1 MATIQQ
7 KRASE
12 LAKINAAALK
22 AGELA
27 VLLSED
33 EKGKLFVGVD
43 GQAGSAVAVRAGHA
57 DTAGRADTAASAD
70 AATKLANAHNVSA
83 TGEVTA
89 PAVAFDG
96 TGDVELHVTINNGAI
111 TNDKLDANLKDAI
124 AKAGTA
130 VQDVTEGTAN
140 GTISVD
146 GKDVNVHGL
155 KDAAYETVA
164 NLNKHA
170 DDAAKAVKDAV
181 VNTLDAADNSVT
193 VAGTATAKTVG
204 VKLDPD
210 ASNAIKLGEAGLKV
224 VIPAAAEYSIVKASD
239 SGDYAAVY
247 NLTKGGE
254 VVGASINIPKD
265 MVVKSGE
272 VATNPDET
280 HTGTFLVLTLANA
293 TEDKIYINVADLIEY
308 VTSGSKTGDMVV
320 IDVSADHK
328 VTATITDGTVT
339 KAKLAV
345 DVQTSLGKADSAVQA
360 ADIIEGTENGT
371 ISVKGTAVAVHG
383 LKDAAYAT
391 VQSLNDYAD
400 NAATTAAA
408 AVKGTDA
415 DADTAITVYGARAL
429 AQKGVND
436 AAAAKAE
443 ADKKVASVA
452 AADKSIVVDATTATA
467 PTVKVGIS
475 AAEGNALTLGTD
487 GLFVATPESMK
498 AGNGISIEGNTVS
511 AKVVAANGLSV
522 DASGIK
528 MAVASAN
535 VAGAVKGS
543 TEIGVGVDGA
553 LSVLDIDCG
562 ELL

>member
-57 DTAGRADTAASAD
+57 DTADITASAD

-96 TGDVELHVTINNGAI
+96 TGDVALNVTINAGAI
-111 TNDKLDANLKDAI
+111 TNDKLDADLKDAI

-130 VQDVTEGTAN
+130 VQAVTEGTAN

-181 VNTLDAADNSVT
+181 VNTLEAADNSVT

-210 ASNAIKLGEAGLKV
+210 ASNAIELGEAGLKV
-224 VIPAAAEYSIVKASD
+224 VVPAAAEYSMVKAAE

-247 NLTKGGE
+247 NLTKDGKN
-254 VVGASINIPKD
+254 VGASINIPKD

-272 VATNPDET
+272 VVTNPDET

-308 VTSGSKTGDMVV
+308 VTSGSTTGDMVV

-345 DVQTSLGKADSAVQA
+345 EVQTSLGKADSAVQA

-383 LKDAAYAT
+383 LQDAAYAT
-391 VQSLNDYAD
+391 VKSLNDHAD

-429 AQKGVND
+429 AQKGVDD

-452 AADKSIVVDATTATA
+452 AADKSVVVGGTATA

-475 AAEGNALTLGTD
+475 ATEGNALTLGTD
-487 GLFVATPESMK
+487 GLFVATPASMK
-498 AGNGISIEGNTVS
+498 AGNGIAIEDNTVS

-528 MAVASAN
+528 MAVASAT

-543 TEIGVGVDGA
+543 TEIGVGADGA
-553 LSVLDIDCG
+553 LSVGDIDCG

>member
-12 LAKINAAALK
+12 LAKIKAAALK

-43 GQAGSAVAVRAGHA
+43 GQAGTAVAVRAGH
-57 DTAGRADTAASAD
+57 ADTAASAD

-96 TGDVELHVTINNGAI
+96 TGDVALNVTINDGAI
-111 TNDKLDANLKDAI
+111 TNDKLDADLKSAI

-130 VQDVTEGTAN
+130 VQAVTEGTAN

-146 GKDVNVHGL
+146 GNDVNVHGL

-181 VNTLDAADNSVT
+181 VNTLEAADNSVT

-210 ASNAIKLGEAGLKV
+210 ASNAIELGEAGLKV
-224 VIPAAAEYSIVKASD
+224 VVPAAAEYSIVKAAE

-247 NLTKGGE
+247 NLTKDGKN
-254 VVGASINIPKD
+254 VGASINIPKD

-360 ADIIEGTENGT
+360 ADIAEGATDGT
-371 ISVKGTAVAVHG
+371 IAVKGTDVAVHG
-383 LKDAAYAT
+383 LQDAAYAT
-391 VQSLNDYAD
+391 VKSLNDHAD

-415 DADTAITVYGARAL
+415 DANTAITVYGARAL
-429 AQKGVND
+429 AQKGVDD

-452 AADKSIVVDATTATA
+452 AADKSIVVAGTATA

-475 AAEGNALTLGTD
+475 ATEGNALTLGTD
-487 GLFVATPESMK
+487 GLFVATPASMK
-498 AGNGISIEGNTVS
+498 AGNGISIADNTVS

-528 MAVASAN
+528 MAVASAT

-543 TEIGVGVDGA
+543 TEIGVGADGA
-553 LSVLDIDCG
+553 LSVGDIDCG
-562 ELL
+562 EL

>member
-12 LAKINAAALK
+12 LAKIKAAALK

-43 GQAGSAVAVRAGHA
+43 GQAGTAVAVRAGH
-57 DTAGRADTAASAD
+57 ADTAASAD

-96 TGDVELHVTINNGAI
+96 TGDVALNVTINDGAI
-111 TNDKLDANLKDAI
+111 TNDKLNADLKGAI

-130 VQDVTEGTAN
+130 VQAVTEGTTN

-164 NLNKHA
+164 NLNKYA

-181 VNTLDAADNSVT
+181 VNTLEAADNSVT

-210 ASNAIKLGEAGLKV
+210 ATNAIKLGEAGLKV
-224 VIPAAAEYSIVKASD
+224 VIPAAAEYSIVKAVD

-247 NLTKGGE
+247 NLTKDGE
-254 VVGASINIPKD
+254 VVGTSINIPKD

-272 VATNPDET
+272 VITNPDAT

-360 ADIIEGTENGT
+360 DDIAEGATDGT
-371 ISVKGTAVAVHG
+371 IAVKGADVAVHG
-383 LKDAAYAT
+383 LKDAAYVT
-391 VQSLNDYAD
+391 VKSLNDYAD
-400 NAATTAAA
+400 NAATTAAG

-415 DADTAITVYGARAL
+415 DANTAITVYGARAL

-452 AADKSIVVDATTATA
+452 AADKSIVVAGTATA

-475 AAEGNALTLGTD
+475 AANGNALTLGTD
-487 GLFVATPESMK
+487 GLFVATPAEMK
-498 AGNGISIEGNTVS
+498 AGNGISIANHTVS

-543 TEIGVGVDGA
+543 TEIGVGSDGA
-553 LSVLDIDCG
+553 LSIGDIDCG
-562 ELL
+562 EL

>member
-12 LAKINAAALK
+12 LAKIKAAAIK

-43 GQAGSAVAVRAGHA
+43 GQAGTAVAVRAGH
-57 DTAGRADTAASAD
+57 ADTAASAD

-96 TGDVELHVTINNGAI
+96 TGDVALNVTINDGAI
-111 TNDKLDANLKDAI
+111 TNDKLDADLKGAI

-130 VQDVTEGTAN
+130 VQAVTEGTAN

-146 GKDVNVHGL
+146 GNDVNVHGL

-181 VNTLDAADNSVT
+181 VNTLEAADNSVT
-193 VAGTATAKTVG
+193 VAGTDTAKTVG

-210 ASNAIKLGEAGLKV
+210 ASNAIELGEAGLKV
-224 VIPAAAEYSIVKASD
+224 VVPAAAEYSIVKAAE

-247 NLTKGGE
+247 NLTKDGKN
-254 VVGASINIPKD
+254 VGASINIPKD

-360 ADIIEGTENGT
+360 ADIAEGATDGT
-371 ISVKGTAVAVHG
+371 IAVKGTDVAVHG
-383 LKDAAYAT
+383 LQDAAYAT
-391 VQSLNDYAD
+391 VKSLNDHAD

-415 DADTAITVYGARAL
+415 DANTAITVYGARAL
-429 AQKGVND
+429 AQKGVDD

-452 AADKSIVVDATTATA
+452 AADKSIVVAGTATA

-475 AAEGNALTLGTD
+475 ATEGNALTLGTD
-487 GLFVATPESMK
+487 GLFVATPASMK
-498 AGNGISIEGNTVS
+498 AGNGISIADNTVS

-528 MAVASAN
+528 MAVASAT

-543 TEIGVGVDGA
+543 TEIGVGADGA
-553 LSVLDIDCG
+553 LSVGDIDCG
-562 ELL
+562 EL

>member
-96 TGDVELHVTINNGAI
+96 TGDVELNVTINNGAI

-130 VQDVTEGTAN
+130 VQAVTEGTAN

-181 VNTLDAADNSVT
+181 VNTLNAADNSVT

-224 VIPAAAEYSIVKASD
+224 VIPAAAEYSIVKAVE

-247 NLTKGGE
+247 NLTKDGE

-272 VATNPDET
+272 VATNPDAT
-280 HTGTFLVLTLANA
+280 HTGTFIVLTLANA

-400 NAATTAAA
+400 NAATTAAG
-408 AVKGTDA
+408 AVKGTAA
-415 DADTAITVYGARAL
+415 DDNTAITVYGARAL
-429 AQKGVND
+429 AQKGVDD

-452 AADKSIVVDATTATA
+452 AVDKSIVVAGTATA

-475 AAEGNALTLGTD
+475 AAKGNALTLGTD

-498 AGNGISIEGNTVS
+498 AGNGISIEDNTVS

>member
-12 LAKINAAALK
+12 LAKIKSAALK

-43 GQAGSAVAVRAGHA
+43 GQAGTAVAVRAGH
-57 DTAGRADTAASAD
+57 ADTAASAD

-96 TGDVELHVTINNGAI
+96 TGDVELNVTINNGAI
-111 TNDKLDANLKDAI
+111 TNDKLDANLKGAI
-124 AKAGTA
+124 DKAGTA
-130 VQDVTEGTAN
+130 VQAVTEGTAN

-181 VNTLDAADNSVT
+181 VNTLEAADNSVT

-210 ASNAIKLGEAGLKV
+210 ATNAIKLGEAGLKV
-224 VIPAAAEYSIVKASD
+224 VIPAAAEYSIVKAVD
-239 SGDYAAVY
+239 SGDYAAIY
-247 NLTKGGE
+247 NLTKDGE
-254 VVGASINIPKD
+254 VVGTSINIPKD

-272 VATNPDET
+272 VITNPDAT

-360 ADIIEGTENGT
+360 DDIAEGATDGT
-371 ISVKGTAVAVHG
+371 IAVKGTDVAVHG
-383 LKDAAYAT
+383 LKDAAYVT
-391 VQSLNDYAD
+391 VKSLNDHAD

-408 AVKGTDA
+408 AVKGTEA
-415 DADTAITVYGARAL
+415 DANTAITVYGARAL
-429 AQKGVND
+429 AQKGVDD

-443 ADKKVASVA
+443 ADKKVASVV
-452 AADKSIVVDATTATA
+452 AADKSIVVAGTATA

-475 AAEGNALTLGTD
+475 AANGNALTLGTD
-487 GLFVATPESMK
+487 GLFVATPAEMK
-498 AGNGISIEGNTVS
+498 AGNGISIANHTVS

-543 TEIGVGVDGA
+543 TEIGVGTDGA
-553 LSVLDIDCG
+553 LSVGDIDCG
-562 ELL
+562 EL

>member
-12 LAKINAAALK
+12 LAKIKSAALK

-43 GQAGSAVAVRAGHA
+43 GQAGTAVAVRAGH
-57 DTAGRADTAASAD
+57 ADTAASAD

-96 TGDVELHVTINNGAI
+96 TGDVALNVTINDGAI
-111 TNDKLDANLKDAI
+111 TNDKLNADLKGAI

-130 VQDVTEGTAN
+130 VQAVTEGTTN

-164 NLNKHA
+164 NLNKYA

-181 VNTLDAADNSVT
+181 VNTLEAADNSVT

-210 ASNAIKLGEAGLKV
+210 ATNAIKLGEAGLKV
-224 VIPAAAEYSIVKASD
+224 VIPAAAEYSIVKAAD

-247 NLTKGGE
+247 NLTKDGE
-254 VVGASINIPKD
+254 VVGTSINIPKD

-272 VATNPDET
+272 VITNPDAT

-360 ADIIEGTENGT
+360 DDIAEGATDGT
-371 ISVKGTAVAVHG
+371 IAVKGADVAVHG
-383 LKDAAYAT
+383 LKDAAYVT
-391 VQSLNDYAD
+391 VKSLNDHAD

-408 AVKGTDA
+408 AVKGTEA
-415 DADTAITVYGARAL
+415 DANTAITVYGARAL
-429 AQKGVND
+429 AQKGVDD

-452 AADKSIVVDATTATA
+452 AADKSIVVAGTATA

-475 AAEGNALTLGTD
+475 AANGNALTLGTD
-487 GLFVATPESMK
+487 GLFVATPAEMK
-498 AGNGISIEGNTVS
+498 AGNGISIANHTVS

-543 TEIGVGVDGA
+543 TEIGVGSDGA
-553 LSVLDIDCG
+553 LSVGDIDCG
-562 ELL
+562 EL

>member
-12 LAKINAAALK
+12 LAKIKAAALK

-43 GQAGSAVAVRAGHA
+43 GQAGTAVAVRAGH
-57 DTAGRADTAASAD
+57 ADTAASAD

-96 TGDVELHVTINNGAI
+96 TGDVALNVTINDGAI

-130 VQDVTEGTAN
+130 VQAVTEGTAN

-224 VIPAAAEYSIVKASD
+224 VIPAAAEYSIVKAVD

-247 NLTKGGE
+247 NLTKDGE
-254 VVGASINIPKD
+254 VVGTSINIPKD

-272 VATNPDET
+272 VATNPDAT

-360 ADIIEGTENGT
+360 DDIAEGATNGT
-371 ISVKGTAVAVHG
+371 IAVKGADVAVHG
-383 LKDAAYAT
+383 LKDAAYVT
-391 VQSLNDYAD
+391 VKSLNDHAD

-408 AVKGTDA
+408 AVKGTEA
-415 DADTAITVYGARAL
+415 DANTAITVYGARAL
-429 AQKGVND
+429 AQKGVDD

-452 AADKSIVVDATTATA
+452 AADKSIVVAGTATA

-475 AAEGNALTLGTD
+475 AANGNALTLGTD
-487 GLFVATPESMK
+487 GLFVATPAEMK
-498 AGNGISIEGNTVS
+498 AGNGISIANHTVS

-528 MAVASAN
+528 MAVASASI
-535 VAGAVKGS
+535 AGAVKGS
-543 TEIGVGVDGA
+543 TEIGVGSDGA
-553 LSVLDIDCG
+553 LSVGDIDCG
-562 ELL
+562 EL

>member
-12 LAKINAAALK
+12 LAKIQAAALK

-43 GQAGSAVAVRAGHA
+43 GQAGTAVAVRAGH
-57 DTAGRADTAASAD
+57 ADTAASAD

-96 TGDVELHVTINNGAI
+96 TGDVVLNVTINDGAI
-111 TNDKLDANLKDAI
+111 TNDKLNADLKGAI
-124 AKAGTA
+124 DKAGTA
-130 VQDVTEGTAN
+130 VQAVTEGTTN

-164 NLNKHA
+164 NLNKYA

-181 VNTLDAADNSVT
+181 VNTLEAADNSVT
-193 VAGTATAKTVG
+193 VSGTATAKTVG

-210 ASNAIKLGEAGLKV
+210 ATNAIKLGEAGLKV
-224 VIPAAAEYSIVKASD
+224 VIPAAAEYSIVKAVD

-247 NLTKGGE
+247 NLTKDGA

-272 VATNPDET
+272 VITNPDAT

-308 VTSGSKTGDMVV
+308 VTSGSKNGDMVV

-360 ADIIEGTENGT
+360 DDIAEGATDGT
-371 ISVKGTAVAVHG
+371 IAVKGADVAVHG
-383 LKDAAYAT
+383 LKDAAYVT
-391 VQSLNDYAD
+391 VKSLNDHAD

-415 DADTAITVYGARAL
+415 DANTAITVYGARAL
-429 AQKGVND
+429 AQKGVDD

-452 AADKSIVVDATTATA
+452 AADKSIVVAGTATA

-475 AAEGNALTLGTD
+475 AANGNALTLGTD
-487 GLFVATPESMK
+487 GLFVATPAEMK
-498 AGNGISIEGNTVS
+498 AGNGISIANHTVS

-543 TEIGVGVDGA
+543 TEIGVGSDGA
-553 LSVLDIDCG
+553 LSIGDIDCG
-562 ELL
+562 EL

>member
-12 LAKINAAALK
+12 LAKIKSAALK

-43 GQAGSAVAVRAGHA
+43 GQAGTAVAVRAGH
-57 DTAGRADTAASAD
+57 ADTAASAD

-96 TGDVELHVTINNGAI
+96 TSDVALNVTINNGTI
-111 TNDKLDANLKDAI
+111 TNDKLDTALKGAI

-130 VQDVTEGTAN
+130 VQAVTEGTSN

-224 VIPAAAEYSIVKASD
+224 VIPAAAEYSIVKAVE

-247 NLTKGGE
+247 NLTKDGE

-272 VATNPDET
+272 VATNPDAT

-360 ADIIEGTENGT
+360 DDIAEGSTDGT
-371 ISVKGTAVAVHG
+371 IAVKGTDVAVHG
-383 LKDAAYAT
+383 LKDAAYVT
-391 VQSLNDYAD
+391 VKSLNDHAD

-408 AVKGTDA
+408 AVKGTEA
-415 DADTAITVYGARAL
+415 DANTAITVYGARAL

-452 AADKSIVVDATTATA
+452 AADKSIVVAGTATA

-475 AAEGNALTLGTD
+475 AANGNALTLGTD
-487 GLFVATPESMK
+487 GLFVATPAEMK
-498 AGNGISIEGNTVS
+498 AGNGISIENHTVS

-543 TEIGVGVDGA
+543 TEIGVGTDGA
-553 LSVLDIDCG
+553 LSVGDIDCG
-562 ELL
+562 EL

>member
-70 AATKLANAHNVSA
+70 AATKLAHAHNVSA

-96 TGDVELHVTINNGAI
+96 TGDVALNVTINNGAI
-111 TNDKLDANLKDAI
+111 TNDKLDADLKDAI

-130 VQDVTEGTAN
+130 VQAVTEGTAN

-146 GKDVNVHGL
+146 GKNVNVHGL

-164 NLNKHA
+164 NLNKYA

-224 VIPAAAEYSIVKASD
+224 VIPAAAEYSIVKAVE

-247 NLTKGGE
+247 NLTKDGE

-383 LKDAAYAT
+383 LQDAAYVT
-391 VQSLNDYAD
+391 VKSLNDYAD
-400 NAATTAAA
+400 NAATTAAG
-408 AVKGTDA
+408 AVKGTSA
-415 DADTAITVYGARAL
+415 DDNTAITVYGARAL
-429 AQKGVND
+429 AQKGVDD

-443 ADKKVASVA
+443 ADKKVASVS
-452 AADKSIVVDATTATA
+452 AADKSIVVAGTATA

-487 GLFVATPESMK
+487 GLFVATPAEMK
-498 AGNGISIEGNTVS
+498 AGNGISIENHTVS

-535 VAGAVKGS
+535 AAGAVKGS

-562 ELL
+562 EL

>member
-57 DTAGRADTAASAD
+57 DTADIAASAD

-96 TGDVELHVTINNGAI
+96 TGDVALNVTINAGAI
-111 TNDKLDANLKDAI
+111 TNDKLDADLKDAI

-130 VQDVTEGTAN
+130 VQAVTEGTAN

-181 VNTLDAADNSVT
+181 VNTLEAADNSVT

-210 ASNAIKLGEAGLKV
+210 ASNAIELSEAGLKV
-224 VIPAAAEYSIVKASD
+224 VVPAAAEYSIVKAAE

-247 NLTKGGE
+247 NLTKDGKN
-254 VVGASINIPKD
+254 VGASINIPKD

-308 VTSGSKTGDMVV
+308 VTSGSTTGDMVV

-345 DVQTSLGKADSAVQA
+345 EVQTSLGKADSAVQA

-383 LKDAAYAT
+383 LQDAAYAT
-391 VQSLNDYAD
+391 VKSLNDHAD

-429 AQKGVND
+429 AQKGVDN

-452 AADKSIVVDATTATA
+452 AADKSVVVGGTATA

-475 AAEGNALTLGTD
+475 ATEGNALTLGVD
-487 GLFVATPESMK
+487 GLFVATPASMN
-498 AGNGISIEGNTVS
+498 AGNGIDITGNTVS

-528 MAVASAN
+528 MAVASAT

-543 TEIGVGVDGA
+543 TEIGVGADGA
-553 LSVLDIDCG
+553 LSVGDIDCG

>member
-12 LAKINAAALK
+12 LAKIKAAALK

-43 GQAGSAVAVRAGHA
+43 GQAGTAVAVRAGH
-57 DTAGRADTAASAD
+57 ADTAASAD

-96 TGDVELHVTINNGAI
+96 TGDVVLNVTINDGAI
-111 TNDKLDANLKDAI
+111 TNDKLDADLNGAI

-130 VQDVTEGTAN
+130 VQAVTEGTAN

-146 GKDVNVHGL
+146 GNDVNVHGL

-181 VNTLDAADNSVT
+181 VNTLEAADNSVT

-210 ASNAIKLGEAGLKV
+210 ASNAIELGEAGLKV
-224 VIPAAAEYSIVKASD
+224 VVPAAAEYSIVKAAE

-247 NLTKGGE
+247 NLTKDGKN
-254 VVGASINIPKD
+254 VGASINIPKD

-272 VATNPDET
+272 VAINPDET

-360 ADIIEGTENGT
+360 ADIAEGATDGT
-371 ISVKGTAVAVHG
+371 IAVKGTDVAVHG
-383 LKDAAYAT
+383 LQDAAYAT
-391 VQSLNDYAD
+391 VKSLNDHAD

-415 DADTAITVYGARAL
+415 DANTAITVYGARAL
-429 AQKGVND
+429 AQKGVDD

-452 AADKSIVVDATTATA
+452 AADKSIVVAGTATA

-475 AAEGNALTLGTD
+475 ATEGNALTLGTD
-487 GLFVATPESMK
+487 GLFVATPASMK
-498 AGNGISIEGNTVS
+498 AGNGISIADNTVS

-528 MAVASAN
+528 MAVASAT

-543 TEIGVGVDGA
+543 TEIGVGADGA
-553 LSVLDIDCG
+553 LSVGDIDCG
-562 ELL
+562 EL

>member
-57 DTAGRADTAASAD
+57 DTAAKADTATKAD
-70 AATKLANAHNVSA
+70 EAAKLSTAHNVSA

-96 TGDVELHVTINNGAI
+96 TGDVALNVTINAGAI
-111 TNDKLDANLKDAI
+111 TNDKLDADLKDAI

-130 VQDVTEGTAN
+130 VQAVTEGTAN

-181 VNTLDAADNSVT
+181 VNTLEAADNSVT

-210 ASNAIKLGEAGLKV
+210 ASNAIELGEAGLKV
-224 VIPAAAEYSIVKASD
+224 VVPAAAEYSMVKAAE

-247 NLTKGGE
+247 NLTKDGKN
-254 VVGASINIPKD
+254 VGASINIPKD

-272 VATNPDET
+272 VVTNPDET

-345 DVQTSLGKADSAVQA
+345 EVQTSLGKADSAVQA

-383 LKDAAYAT
+383 LQDAAYAT
-391 VQSLNDYAD
+391 VKSLNDHAD

-429 AQKGVND
+429 AQKGVDD

-452 AADKSIVVDATTATA
+452 AADKSVVVGGTATA

-475 AAEGNALTLGTD
+475 ATEGNALTLGTD
-487 GLFVATPESMK
+487 GLFVATPASMK
-498 AGNGISIEGNTVS
+498 AGNGIAIEDNTVS

-528 MAVASAN
+528 MAVASAT

-543 TEIGVGVDGA
+543 TEIGVGADGA
-553 LSVLDIDCG
+553 LSVGDIDCG

>member
-27 VLLSED
+27 VLLSD
-33 EKGKLFVGVD
+33 AEKGKLFVGVD
-43 GQAGSAVAVRAGHA
+43 GQAGTAVAVRAGHA
-57 DTAGRADTAASAD
+57 DTADTAASAD
-70 AATKLANAHNVSA
+70 AATKLANARNVSA

-96 TGDVELHVTINNGAI
+96 TGDVELNVTINNGAI
-111 TNDKLDANLKDAI
+111 TNDKLDADLKGAI
-124 AKAGTA
+124 TKAGTA
-130 VQDVTEGTAN
+130 VQAVTEGTAN

-146 GKDVNVHGL
+146 GKDINVHGL

-164 NLNKHA
+164 NLNKYA

-181 VNTLDAADNSVT
+181 VNTLEAADNSVT
-193 VAGTATAKTVG
+193 VAGTAIAKTVG

-210 ASNAIKLGEAGLKV
+210 ATNAIKLGEAGLKV
-224 VIPAAAEYSIVKASD
+224 VIPSAAEYSIVKAAE

-247 NLTKGGE
+247 NLTKNGA

-272 VATNPDET
+272 VVTNPDET

-339 KAKLAV
+339 NTKLAV

-383 LKDAAYAT
+383 LQDAAYVT
-391 VQSLNDYAD
+391 VKSLNDHAD

-429 AQKGVND
+429 AQKGVD
-436 AAAAKAE
+436 AAAAAKTE
-443 ADKKVASVA
+443 ADKKVASVT
-452 AADKSIVVDATTATA
+452 AADKSIVVDSTTATA

-475 AAEGNALTLGTD
+475 VAEGNALTLGTD
-487 GLFVATPESMK
+487 GLFVATPSSMA
-498 AGNGISIEGNTVS
+498 AGNGISIEDNTVS

-528 MAVASAN
+528 MAVASATD
-535 VAGAVKGS
+535 AGAVKGS
-543 TEIGVGVDGA
+543 TEIGVGADGA
-553 LSVLDIDCG
+553 LSVGDIDCG
-562 ELL
+562 EL

>member
-96 TGDVELHVTINNGAI
+96 TGDVALNVTINNGAI

-130 VQDVTEGTAN
+130 VQAVTEGTAN

-181 VNTLDAADNSVT
+181 VNTLNAADNSVT

-224 VIPAAAEYSIVKASD
+224 VIPAAAEYSIVKAVE

-247 NLTKGGE
+247 NLTKDGE

-400 NAATTAAA
+400 NAATTAAG
-408 AVKGTDA
+408 AVKGTNA
-415 DADTAITVYGARAL
+415 DDNTAITVYGARAL
-429 AQKGVND
+429 AQKGVDD

-452 AADKSIVVDATTATA
+452 AVDKSIVVAGTATA

-475 AAEGNALTLGTD
+475 AAKGNALTLGTD

-498 AGNGISIEGNTVS
+498 AGNGISIEDNTVS

-562 ELL
+562 EL

>member
-12 LAKINAAALK
+12 LAKIKAAALK

-43 GQAGSAVAVRAGHA
+43 GQAGTAVAVRAGH
-57 DTAGRADTAASAD
+57 ADTAASAD

-96 TGDVELHVTINNGAI
+96 TGDVALNVTINDGAI
-111 TNDKLDANLKDAI
+111 TNDKLNADLKGAI

-130 VQDVTEGTAN
+130 VQAVTEGTTN

-164 NLNKHA
+164 NLNKYA

-181 VNTLDAADNSVT
+181 VNTLEAADNSVT
-193 VAGTATAKTVG
+193 VSGTATAKTVG

-210 ASNAIKLGEAGLKV
+210 ATNAIKLGEAGLKV
-224 VIPAAAEYSIVKASD
+224 VIPAAAEYSIVKAVD

-247 NLTKGGE
+247 NLTKDGE
-254 VVGASINIPKD
+254 VVGTSINIPKD

-272 VATNPDET
+272 VATNPDAT

-360 ADIIEGTENGT
+360 DDIAEGATDGT
-371 ISVKGTAVAVHG
+371 IAVKGADVAVHG
-383 LKDAAYAT
+383 LKDAAYVT
-391 VQSLNDYAD
+391 VKSLNDHAD

-408 AVKGTDA
+408 AVKGTEA
-415 DADTAITVYGARAL
+415 DANTAITVYGARAL
-429 AQKGVND
+429 AQKGVDD

-452 AADKSIVVDATTATA
+452 AADKSIVVAGTATA

-475 AAEGNALTLGTD
+475 AANGNALTLGTD
-487 GLFVATPESMK
+487 GLFVATPAEMK
-498 AGNGISIEGNTVS
+498 AGNGISIANHTVS

-528 MAVASAN
+528 S
-535 VAGAVKGS
+535 S
-543 TEIGVGVDGA
+543 TEIGVGSDGA
-553 LSVLDIDCG
+553 LSVGDIDCG
-562 ELL
+562 EL

>member
-12 LAKINAAALK
+12 LAKIKAAALK

-43 GQAGSAVAVRAGHA
+43 GQAGTAVAVRAGH
-57 DTAGRADTAASAD
+57 ADTAASAD

-96 TGDVELHVTINNGAI
+96 TGDVALNVTINDGAI
-111 TNDKLDANLKDAI
+111 TNDKLNADLKGAI

-130 VQDVTEGTAN
+130 VQAVTEGTTN

-164 NLNKHA
+164 NLNKYA

-181 VNTLDAADNSVT
+181 VNTLEAADNSVT

-210 ASNAIKLGEAGLKV
+210 ATNAIKLGEAGLKV
-224 VIPAAAEYSIVKASD
+224 VIPAAAEYSIVKAVD

-247 NLTKGGE
+247 NLTKDGE
-254 VVGASINIPKD
+254 VVGTSINIPKD

-272 VATNPDET
+272 VITNPDAT

-360 ADIIEGTENGT
+360 DDIAEGATNGT
-371 ISVKGTAVAVHG
+371 IAVKGADVAVHG

-391 VQSLNDYAD
+391 VKSLNDYAD
-400 NAATTAAA
+400 NAATTAAG

-415 DADTAITVYGARAL
+415 DANTAITVYGARAL

-452 AADKSIVVDATTATA
+452 AADKSIVVAGTATA

-475 AAEGNALTLGTD
+475 AANGNALTLGTD
-487 GLFVATPESMK
+487 GLFVATPAEMK
-498 AGNGISIEGNTVS
+498 AGNGISIANHTVS

-543 TEIGVGVDGA
+543 TEIGVGSDGA
-553 LSVLDIDCG
+553 LSIGDIDCG
-562 ELL
+562 EL

>member
-12 LAKINAAALK
+12 LAKITAAALK

-43 GQAGSAVAVRAGHA
+43 GQAGTAVAVRAGH
-57 DTAGRADTAASAD
+57 ADTAASAD
-70 AATKLANAHNVSA
+70 AATKLANAHNVSV

-96 TGDVELHVTINNGAI
+96 TGDVALNVTINDGAI
-111 TNDKLDANLKDAI
+111 TNDKLAVDVQTSLG
-124 AKAGTA
+124 KADSA
-130 VQDVTEGTAN
+130 VQADDIAEGATD
-140 GTISVD
+140 GTIAVK
-146 GKDVNVHGL
+146 GTDVNVHGL

-181 VNTLDAADNSVT
+181 VNTLEAADNSVT

-210 ASNAIKLGEAGLKV
+210 ASNAIELGEDGLKV
-224 VIPAAAEYSIVKASD
+224 VVPAAAEYSIVKAAE

-247 NLTKGGE
+247 NLTKDGKN
-254 VVGASINIPKD
+254 VGASINIPKD

-272 VATNPDET
+272 VVTNPDET

-339 KAKLAV
+339 KVKLAV

-360 ADIIEGTENGT
+360 DDIAEGATDGT
-371 ISVKGTAVAVHG
+371 IAVKGTDVAVHG

-391 VQSLNDYAD
+391 VKSLNDHAD

-415 DADTAITVYGARAL
+415 DANTAITVYGARAL
-429 AQKGVND
+429 AQKGVDD

-452 AADKSIVVDATTATA
+452 AADKSIVVAGTATA

-475 AAEGNALTLGTD
+475 ATEGNALTLGTD
-487 GLFVATPESMK
+487 GLFVATPASMK
-498 AGNGISIEGNTVS
+498 AGNGISIADNTVS

-528 MAVASAN
+528 MAVASAT

-543 TEIGVGVDGA
+543 TEIGVGADGA
-553 LSVLDIDCG
+553 LSVGDIDCG
-562 ELL
+562 EL

>member
-12 LAKINAAALK
+12 LAKITAAALK

-43 GQAGSAVAVRAGHA
+43 GQAGTAVAVRAGHA
-57 DTAGRADTAASAD
+57 DTATSAD
-70 AATKLANAHNVSA
+70 AATKLANARNVSA

-89 PAVAFDG
+89 PAVTFDG
-96 TGDVELHVTINNGAI
+96 TGDVALNVTINDGVI
-111 TNDKLDANLKDAI
+111 TNDKLDADLKGAI
-124 AKAGTA
+124 AK
-130 VQDVTEGTAN
+130 
-140 GTISVD
+140 
-146 GKDVNVHGL
+146 
-155 KDAAYETVA
+155 
-164 NLNKHA
+164 
-170 DDAAKAVKDAV
+170 
-181 VNTLDAADNSVT
+181 
-193 VAGTATAKTVG
+193 
-204 VKLDPD
+204 
-210 ASNAIKLGEAGLKV
+210 
-224 VIPAAAEYSIVKASD
+224 AAEYSIVKAAES
-239 SGDYAAVY
+239 SDYAAVY
-247 NLTKGGE
+247 NLTKDGA

-272 VATNPDET
+272 VVTNPDET
-280 HTGTFLVLTLANA
+280 HTGTFIVLTLANA

-308 VTSGSKTGDMVV
+308 VTSGSQTGDMVV

-383 LKDAAYAT
+383 LQDAAYAT
-391 VQSLNDYAD
+391 VQSLNDHAD
-400 NAATTAAA
+400 NAATAAAA
-408 AVKGTDA
+408 AVEGTDA

-429 AQKGVND
+429 AQKGID
-436 AAAAKAE
+436 AAADAKTE
-443 ADKKVASVA
+443 ADKKVASVT

-475 AAEGNALTLGTD
+475 ATEGNALTLGTD
-487 GLFVATPESMK
+487 GLFVATPASMA
-498 AGNGISIEGNTVS
+498 AGNGITIEDNTVS

-528 MAVASAN
+528 MAVASATD
-535 VAGAVKGS
+535 AGAVKGS
-543 TEIGVGVDGA
+543 TEIGVGADGA

>member
-12 LAKINAAALK
+12 LAKIKAAALK

-43 GQAGSAVAVRAGHA
+43 GQAGTAVAVRAGHA
-57 DTAGRADTAASAD
+57 DTAASAD
-70 AATKLANAHNVSA
+70 VATKLANAHNVSA

-96 TGDVELHVTINNGAI
+96 TGDVALNVTINDGAI
-111 TNDKLDANLKDAI
+111 TNDKLDADLKDAI

-130 VQDVTEGTAN
+130 VQAVTEGTAN

-146 GKDVNVHGL
+146 GNDVNVHGL

-181 VNTLDAADNSVT
+181 VNTLEAADNSVT

-210 ASNAIKLGEAGLKV
+210 ASNAIELGEAGLKV
-224 VIPAAAEYSIVKASD
+224 VIPAAAEYSIVKAAE

-320 IDVSADHK
+320 IDVSANHK

-360 ADIIEGTENGT
+360 ADIAEGATDGT
-371 ISVKGTAVAVHG
+371 IAVKGTDVAVHG
-383 LKDAAYAT
+383 LQDAAYAT
-391 VQSLNDYAD
+391 VKSLNDHAD

-408 AVKGTDA
+408 AVKGTDT
-415 DADTAITVYGARAL
+415 DANTAITVYGARAL
-429 AQKGVND
+429 AQKGVDD

-452 AADKSIVVDATTATA
+452 AADKSIVVAGTATA

-475 AAEGNALTLGTD
+475 ATEGNALTLGTD
-487 GLFVATPESMK
+487 GLFVTTPASMN
-498 AGNGISIEGNTVS
+498 AGNGISIADNTVS

-528 MAVASAN
+528 MAVASAT

-543 TEIGVGVDGA
+543 TEIGVGADGA
-553 LSVLDIDCG
+553 LSVGDIDCG
-562 ELL
+562 EL

>member
-12 LAKINAAALK
+12 LAKIKAAALK

-43 GQAGSAVAVRAGHA
+43 GQAGTAVAVRAGH
-57 DTAGRADTAASAD
+57 ADTAASAD

-96 TGDVELHVTINNGAI
+96 TGDVELNVTINNGAI

-130 VQDVTEGTAN
+130 VQAVTEGTAN

-193 VAGTATAKTVG
+193 VAGTTTAKTVG

-224 VIPAAAEYSIVKASD
+224 VIPAAAEYSIVKAVE

-247 NLTKGGE
+247 NLTKDGE

-272 VATNPDET
+272 VATNPDAT
-280 HTGTFLVLTLANA
+280 HTGTFIVLTLANA

-371 ISVKGTAVAVHG
+371 ISVKGTDVAVHG

-400 NAATTAAA
+400 NAATTAAG

-415 DADTAITVYGARAL
+415 DDNTAITVYGARAL
-429 AQKGVND
+429 AQKGVDD
-436 AAAAKAE
+436 AASAKAE

-452 AADKSIVVDATTATA
+452 AADKSIVVGGTATA
-467 PTVKVGIS
+467 PTVKVGVS
-475 AAEGNALTLGTD
+475 TTKGNALTLD
-487 GLFVATPESMK
+487 ANGLFVATPAPMV
-498 AGNGISIEGNTVS
+498 AGNGITIANNTVS

-543 TEIGVGVDGA
+543 TEIGVGSDGA
-553 LSVLDIDCG
+553 LSVGDIDCG
-562 ELL
+562 EL

>member
-12 LAKINAAALK
+12 LAKIKSAALK

-43 GQAGSAVAVRAGHA
+43 GQAGTAVAVRAGH
-57 DTAGRADTAASAD
+57 ADTAASAD

-96 TGDVELHVTINNGAI
+96 TSDVALNVTINNGTI
-111 TNDKLDANLKDAI
+111 TNDKLDTDLKGAI

-130 VQDVTEGTAN
+130 VQAVTEGTSN

-224 VIPAAAEYSIVKASD
+224 VIPAAAEYSIVKAVE

-247 NLTKGGE
+247 NLTKDGE
-254 VVGASINIPKD
+254 VVGTSINIPKD

-272 VATNPDET
+272 VITNPDAT

-308 VTSGSKTGDMVV
+308 VTSGSKAGDMVV

-360 ADIIEGTENGT
+360 DDIAEGATDGT
-371 ISVKGTAVAVHG
+371 IAVKGADVAVHG
-383 LKDAAYAT
+383 LKDAAYVT
-391 VQSLNDYAD
+391 VKSLNDYAD
-400 NAATTAAA
+400 NAATTAAG

-415 DADTAITVYGARAL
+415 DANTAITVYGARAL

-452 AADKSIVVDATTATA
+452 AADKSIVVAGTATA

-475 AAEGNALTLGTD
+475 AANGNALTLGTD
-487 GLFVATPESMK
+487 GLFVATPAEMK
-498 AGNGISIEGNTVS
+498 AGNGISIANHTVS

-543 TEIGVGVDGA
+543 TEIGVGSDGA
-553 LSVLDIDCG
+553 LSVGDIDCG
-562 ELL
+562 EL

>member
-12 LAKINAAALK
+12 LAKIKSAALK

-43 GQAGSAVAVRAGHA
+43 GQAGTAVAVRAGH
-57 DTAGRADTAASAD
+57 ADTAASAD

-96 TGDVELHVTINNGAI
+96 TSDVALNVTINNGTI
-111 TNDKLDANLKDAI
+111 TNDKLDTDLKGAI

-130 VQDVTEGTAN
+130 VQAVTEGTSN

-224 VIPAAAEYSIVKASD
+224 VIPAAAEYSIVKAVE

-247 NLTKGGE
+247 NLTKDGE

-272 VATNPDET
+272 VATNPDAT

-360 ADIIEGTENGT
+360 DDIAEGATDGT
-371 ISVKGTAVAVHG
+371 IAVKGADVAVHG
-383 LKDAAYAT
+383 LKDAAYVT
-391 VQSLNDYAD
+391 VKSLNDHAD

-408 AVKGTDA
+408 AVKGTEA
-415 DADTAITVYGARAL
+415 DANTAITVYGARAL
-429 AQKGVND
+429 AQKGVDD

-452 AADKSIVVDATTATA
+452 AADKSIVVAGTATA

-475 AAEGNALTLGTD
+475 AANGNALTLGTD
-487 GLFVATPESMK
+487 GLFVATPAEMK
-498 AGNGISIEGNTVS
+498 AGNGISIANHTVS

-543 TEIGVGVDGA
+543 TEIGVGSDGA
-553 LSVLDIDCG
+553 LSVGDIDCG
-562 ELL
+562 EL

>member
-12 LAKINAAALK
+12 LAKIKSAALK

-43 GQAGSAVAVRAGHA
+43 GQAGTAVAVRAGH
-57 DTAGRADTAASAD
+57 ADTAASAD

-96 TGDVELHVTINNGAI
+96 TGDVALNVTINNGAI

-130 VQDVTEGTAN
+130 VQAVTEGTAN

-164 NLNKHA
+164 NRNKYA

-224 VIPAAAEYSIVKASD
+224 VIPAAAEYSIVKAVE

-247 NLTKGGE
+247 NLTKDGE

-391 VQSLNDYAD
+391 VKSLNDYAD
-400 NAATTAAA
+400 NAATTAAG
-408 AVKGTDA
+408 AVKGTSA
-415 DADTAITVYGARAL
+415 DDNTAITVYGARAL
-429 AQKGVND
+429 AQKGVDD

-452 AADKSIVVDATTATA
+452 AADKSIVVGGTATA
-467 PTVKVGIS
+467 PTVKVGVS
-475 AAEGNALTLGTD
+475 TTSGNALTLD
-487 GLFVATPESMK
+487 ANGLFVATPAPMV
-498 AGNGISIEGNTVS
+498 AGNGITIKNNTVS

-543 TEIGVGVDGA
+543 TEVAVGVDGA
-553 LSVLDIDCG
+553 LSIGSIDCG
-562 ELL
+562 EL

>member
-12 LAKINAAALK
+12 LAKIKAAALK

-33 EKGKLFVGVD
+33 EKGKLFVGTD
-43 GQAGSAVAVRAGHA
+43 GQAGTAVAVRAGHA
-57 DTAGRADTAASAD
+57 DTAASAD
-70 AATKLANAHNVSA
+70 VATKLANAHNVSA

-96 TGDVELHVTINNGAI
+96 TGDVALNVTINDGAI
-111 TNDKLDANLKDAI
+111 TNDKLDADLKDAI

-130 VQDVTEGTAN
+130 VQAVTEGTAN

-146 GKDVNVHGL
+146 GDDVNVHGL

-181 VNTLDAADNSVT
+181 VNTLEAADNSVT

-210 ASNAIKLGEAGLKV
+210 ASNAIELGEAGLKV
-224 VIPAAAEYSIVKASD
+224 VIPAAAEYSIVKAAE

-360 ADIIEGTENGT
+360 ADIAEGATDGT
-371 ISVKGTAVAVHG
+371 IAVKGTDVAVHG
-383 LKDAAYAT
+383 LQDAAYAT
-391 VQSLNDYAD
+391 VKSLNDHAD

-408 AVKGTDA
+408 AVKGTDT
-415 DADTAITVYGARAL
+415 DANTAITVYGARAL
-429 AQKGVND
+429 AQKGVDD

-452 AADKSIVVDATTATA
+452 AADKSIVVAGTATA

-475 AAEGNALTLGTD
+475 ATEGNALTLGTD
-487 GLFVATPESMK
+487 GLFVATPSSMA
-498 AGNGISIEGNTVS
+498 AGNGISIENNTVS
-511 AKVVAANGLSV
+511 AKVVATNGLSV

-528 MAVASAN
+528 MAVASATT
-535 VAGAVKGS
+535 AGAVKGS
-543 TEIGVGVDGA
+543 TEIGVGADGA
-553 LSVLDIDCG
+553 LSVGDIDCG
-562 ELL
+562 EL

>member
-12 LAKINAAALK
+12 LAKIKSAALK

-43 GQAGSAVAVRAGHA
+43 GQAGTAVAVRAGH
-57 DTAGRADTAASAD
+57 ADTAASAD

-96 TGDVELHVTINNGAI
+96 TSDVALNVTINNGTI
-111 TNDKLDANLKDAI
+111 TNDKLDADLKGAI

-130 VQDVTEGTAN
+130 VQAVTEGTSN

-181 VNTLDAADNSVT
+181 VNTLEAADNSVT

-210 ASNAIKLGEAGLKV
+210 ATNAIKLGEAGLKV
-224 VIPAAAEYSIVKASD
+224 VIPAAAKYSIVKAAD

-247 NLTKGGE
+247 NLTKDGE
-254 VVGASINIPKD
+254 VVGTSINIPKD

-272 VATNPDET
+272 VITNPDAT

-339 KAKLAV
+339 KAKLDV

-360 ADIIEGTENGT
+360 DDIAEGATDGT
-371 ISVKGTAVAVHG
+371 IAVKGADVAVHG
-383 LKDAAYAT
+383 LKDAAYVT
-391 VQSLNDYAD
+391 VKSLNDHAD

-408 AVKGTDA
+408 AVKGTEA
-415 DADTAITVYGARAL
+415 DANTAITVYGARAL
-429 AQKGVND
+429 AQKGVDD

-452 AADKSIVVDATTATA
+452 AADKSIVVAGTATA

-475 AAEGNALTLGTD
+475 AANGNALTLGTD
-487 GLFVATPESMK
+487 GLFVATPAEMK
-498 AGNGISIEGNTVS
+498 AGNGISIANHTVS

-543 TEIGVGVDGA
+543 TEIGVGTDGA
-553 LSVLDIDCG
+553 LSVGDINCG
-562 ELL
+562 EL

>member
-27 VLLSED
+27 VLLSD
-33 EKGKLFVGVD
+33 AEKGKLFVGVD
-43 GQAGSAVAVRAGHA
+43 GQAGTAVAVRAGHA
-57 DTAGRADTAASAD
+57 DTADTAASAD
-70 AATKLANAHNVSA
+70 AATKLANARNVSA

-96 TGDVELHVTINNGAI
+96 TGDVELNVTINNGAI
-111 TNDKLDANLKDAI
+111 TNDKLDADLKGAI
-124 AKAGTA
+124 TKAGTA
-130 VQDVTEGTAN
+130 VQAVTEGTAN

-146 GKDVNVHGL
+146 GKDINVHGL

-164 NLNKHA
+164 NLNKYA

-181 VNTLDAADNSVT
+181 VNTLEAADNSVT
-193 VAGTATAKTVG
+193 VVGTATAKTVG

-210 ASNAIKLGEAGLKV
+210 ASNAIELGEAGLKV
-224 VIPAAAEYSIVKASD
+224 VIPSAAEYSIVKAD
-239 SGDYAAVY
+239 EAGDYAAVY
-247 NLTKGGE
+247 NLTKDGKN
-254 VVGASINIPKD
+254 VGASINIPKD

-272 VATNPDET
+272 VATNPDAT

-308 VTSGSKTGDMVV
+308 VTSGSATGDMVV
-320 IDVSADHK
+320 IDVSDDHK

-339 KAKLAV
+339 KEKLTVA
-345 DVQTSLGKADSAVQA
+345 VQTSLGKADSALQA
-360 ADIIEGTENGT
+360 ADITEGATNGS
-371 ISVKGTAVAVHG
+371 IAVKGTDVAVHG
-383 LKDAAYAT
+383 LQDAAYAT
-391 VQSLNDYAD
+391 VKSLNDHAD

-429 AQKGVND
+429 AQKGVDD

-475 AAEGNALTLGTD
+475 AVEGNALTLGDD
-487 GLFVATPESMK
+487 GLFVATPSSMA
-498 AGNGISIEGNTVS
+498 AGNGITIEDNTVS

-528 MAVASAN
+528 MAVASATT
-535 VAGAVKGS
+535 AGAVKGS
-543 TEIGVGVDGA
+543 TEIGVDTDGA

>member
-1 MATIQQ
+1 MASIQQ
-7 KRASE
+7 KRTSDINK
-12 LAKINAAALK
+12 LNAAALR

-57 DTAGRADTAASAD
+57 DTAAKADTATKAD
-70 AATKLANAHNVSA
+70 EAAKLSTAHNVSA

-96 TGDVELHVTINNGAI
+96 TGDVALNVTINAGAI
-111 TNDKLDANLKDAI
+111 TNDKLDADLKDAI

-130 VQDVTEGTAN
+130 VQAVTEGTAN

-181 VNTLDAADNSVT
+181 VNTLEAADNSVT

-210 ASNAIKLGEAGLKV
+210 ASNAIELGEAGLKV
-224 VIPAAAEYSIVKASD
+224 VVPAAAEYSIVKAAE

-247 NLTKGGE
+247 NLTKDGKN
-254 VVGASINIPKD
+254 VGASINIPKD

-272 VATNPDET
+272 VVTNPDET

-383 LKDAAYAT
+383 LQDAAYAT
-391 VQSLNDYAD
+391 VKSLNDHAD
-400 NAATTAAA
+400 NTATTAAA

-429 AQKGVND
+429 AQKGVDD

-452 AADKSIVVDATTATA
+452 AADKSVVVGGTAIA

-475 AAEGNALTLGTD
+475 ATEGNALTLGTD
-487 GLFVATPESMK
+487 GLFVATSASMK
-498 AGNGISIEGNTVS
+498 AGNGISIEDNTVS

-528 MAVASAN
+528 MAVASAT

-543 TEIGVGVDGA
+543 TEIGVGADGA
-553 LSVLDIDCG
+553 LSVGDIDCG